1 MARKKTTYR
10 IVKPLPD
17 GLGAVLIGGAPLA
30 PGTQLP
36 PDTDKKIIKDCLARE
51 LIEVVGSSKA
61 VPAPIP
67 KAELRKLVRP
77 VSKWNINPVDLVG
90 KTLVELNIMI
100 LEKDSEAEA
109 FGDFN
114 EALEQLSKDYE
125 G

>member
-30 PGTQLP
+30 PGTDLP
-36 PDTDKKIIKDCLARE
+36 PDTDKRVIKDCLARE

-61 VPAPIP
+61 VAPLIS

-100 LEKDSEAEA
+100 LEKDSDAEA